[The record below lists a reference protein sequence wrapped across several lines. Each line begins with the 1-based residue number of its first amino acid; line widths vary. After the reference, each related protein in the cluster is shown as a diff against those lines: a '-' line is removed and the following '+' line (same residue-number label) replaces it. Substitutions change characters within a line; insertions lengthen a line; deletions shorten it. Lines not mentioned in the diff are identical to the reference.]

1 MRVIIPTAAVG
12 GAALPAIMAQGLGNE
27 DRQAPRAEKGD
38 CGLGASIGRDHAPHM
53 G

>member
-27 DRQAPRAEKGD
+27 DRQAPRAEKSNR
-38 CGLGASIGRDHAPHM
+38 GASAPAGRDYAPHL